1 MATWAALSACRC
13 SFVSGATDEAARD
26 GASAPTPA
34 PVAGNTQTDM
44 ENAAEEKSTAIAH
57 ERGDG
62 NYLDKDQMG
71 AVDNVAEL
79 MTLLRGVAGRL
90 ERLEESQTKLEK
102 KLDGDEAKRARNAN
116 QPPTP
121 AMNASLFDSGLG
133 RGNPM
138 HIDYL
143 GSSPQTPL
151 TITPRRP
158 AYVMERMLQTFKAT
172 ITPGHAVKL
181 FTSPKGSKRD
191 PRKKNFA
198 QRAQQGV
205 IVGIGEEIKGYRVYL
220 PKDKIAEKTDEAAQ
234 QEEATK
240 DVVNNVVEADQRSYA

>member
-1 MATWAALSACRC
+1 M
-13 SFVSGATDEAARD
+13 
-26 GASAPTPA
+26 PTPA

-62 NYLDKDQMG
+62 NYPDKDQMG

-138 HIDYL
+138 HLDYL

-158 AYVMERMLQTFKAT
+158 AVMPQYFGHGMPMSHLQRLYPAAFDTPMLA
-172 ITPGHAVKL
+172 
-181 FTSPKGSKRD
+181 R
-191 PRKKNFA
+191 
-198 QRAQQGV
+198 
-205 IVGIGEEIKGYRVYL
+205 
-220 PKDKIAEKTDEAAQ
+220 
-234 QEEATK
+234 
-240 DVVNNVVEADQRSYA
+240 RSCR